1 MVCRALMKTNVPELL
16 ALPGGA
22 LFFVLG
28 VTVLVAQDPA
38 STAASPK
45 SPDVPE
51 LSVSAPLEDAA
62 AKPAAKVESVGSSDK
77 GDGGLIRA
85 DLPKSHPLT
94 RYAALLEKSP
104 FAVATAAPEAPPPA
118 ENFSTNFV
126 VTGLSK
132 NRGADGKEVHTV
144 FVRSRDLSTRLV
156 LTGDKPSD
164 EGISVV
170 SVEEAPVAAKSVVVL
185 KKGQETG
192 RVEFDHAA
200 LASTAGAGPPP
211 SGAPAPAGKSAV
223 PGGKAGTSPAAR
235 PAIPRPGMSGVPRPG
250 ASLNPPAPSATA
262 PQASGATPGTAA
274 GQELRRRVRPI
285 QGAPGPG
292 SGPEPQ

>member
-1 MVCRALMKTNVPELL
+1 MKTNFPDLL
-16 ALPGGA
+16 FLRGVA
-22 LFFVLG
+22 LFFALG
-28 VTVLVAQDPA
+28 ATVLVAQDPA
-38 STAASPK
+38 GQK
-45 SPDVPE
+45 SAEVPE
-51 LSVSAPLEDAA
+51 LSVSAQLGDTV
-62 AKPAAKVESVGSSDK
+62 AKPAAKLDSVGNGGK
-77 GDGGLIRA
+77 GEGGVVRA
-85 DLPKSHPLT
+85 DLPKLYPLT

-164 EGISVV
+164 DGISVV
-170 SVEEAPVAAKSVVVL
+170 SVEEAPVAAKSVVIL

-211 SGAPAPAGKSAV
+211 AGTPAPSGKSGV
-223 PGGKAGTSPAAR
+223 PGGKAPTSSAAR
-235 PAIPRPGMSGVPRPG
+235 PAIPRPGMSSVPRPG
-250 ASLNPPAPSATA
+250 ASLNPPPPSAAA
-262 PQASGATPGTAA
+262 PPATGATPGAAA
-274 GQELRRRVRPI
+274 GQDLRRRVRPI
-285 QGAPGPG
+285 QGAPG